1 VLCHEIVTCL
11 ITYYKEVYLRVARV
25 CSNET
30 KKRRRK
36 KQRELREK
44 QGKDDAITQVQNELG
59 REMGRIERVET
70 MEKKRKRHPTAK
82 IRYEAKWIAN
92 QFLKKEEE

>member
-1 VLCHEIVTCL
+1 
-11 ITYYKEVYLRVARV
+11 VARV

-59 REMGRIERVET
+59 REILW
-70 MEKKRKRHPTAK
+70 A
-82 IRYEAKWIAN
+82 RYII
-92 QFLKKEEE
+92 